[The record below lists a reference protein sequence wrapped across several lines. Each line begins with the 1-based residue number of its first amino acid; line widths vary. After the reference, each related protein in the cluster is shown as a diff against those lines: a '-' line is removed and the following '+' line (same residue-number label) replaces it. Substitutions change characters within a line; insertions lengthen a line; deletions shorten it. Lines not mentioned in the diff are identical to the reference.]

1 MRRDRL
7 FILTTVAIAPFLCS
21 CASKLD
27 RPPELDYIIGQG
39 YHYCEKCGSLQGGI
53 YGKGPTRRFA
63 GAGKESCIHEWQEIT
78 RERFKQLGTE
88 LHDCDWS
95 QEIPFFRDDW
105 PQAPPPLEQMH
116 DLPLMT
122 PEDSYE
128 LEQP

>member
-1 MRRDRL
+1 MRRNHL
-7 FILTTVAIAPFLCS
+7 FMLAIVALLCS
-21 CASKLD
+21 CASQFD
-27 RPPELDYIIGQG
+27 RSPDWEKASGDCYF
-39 YHYCEKCGSLQGGI
+39 YCEKCGSLQGGI
-53 YGKGPTRRFA
+53 FTKGPIKEFA

-105 PQAPPPLEQMH
+105 PQAPRPLEQMH

>member
-7 FILTTVAIAPFLCS
+7 FILTIVAITPFLCS

-27 RPPELDYIIGQG
+27 RPPEFQRPFGEEFQ
-39 YHYCEKCGSLQGGI
+39 YCEKCGSLKGGSVA
-53 YGKGPTRRFA
+53 KGPIKEFA

-78 RERFKQLGTE
+78 PERFKQLATE
-88 LHDCDWS
+88 LHGCDWS
-95 QEIPFFRDDW
+95 QEAPFFRDDW
-105 PQAPPPLEQMH
+105 PQAPPPVEQMH